1 VLTPKGQLCREFL
14 EDFEKTKD
22 YFGGE
27 ELFLQYLA
35 QFRSTPVEFIKTD
48 LLNGYN
54 NLITALGSGDSM
66 LHISNIFATD
76 YLNAAIGLTEMDK
89 SFKNLKGAVNN
100 RTRIIGLTPHNEYV
114 S

>member
-1 VLTPKGQLCREFL
+1 MCKEFVR
-14 EDFEKTKD
+14 DVEKTVE
-22 YFGGE
+22 YFGGNE
-27 ELFLQYLA
+27 SFLDYLE

-76 YLNAAIGLTEMDK
+76 YLNAAIGLTEMEE
-89 SFKNLKGAVNN
+89 SFKNLKSAVNN